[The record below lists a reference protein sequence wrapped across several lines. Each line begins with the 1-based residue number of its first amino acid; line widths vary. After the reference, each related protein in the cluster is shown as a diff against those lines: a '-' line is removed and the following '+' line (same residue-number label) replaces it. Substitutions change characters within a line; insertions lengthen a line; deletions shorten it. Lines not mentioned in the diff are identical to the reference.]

1 MQEQQTWHKR
11 NWQGK
16 LAVRSHEQ
24 VSLLDK
30 VLFDKFPIAVLQV
43 SKWDLL
49 RKNSINFVVHTK
61 M

>member
-43 SKWDLL
+43 SK
-49 RKNSINFVVHTK
+49 
-61 M
+61 